1 MIQMTYERNFN
12 LLNSKFRELFFP
24 TLVASIA
31 GNFAILADAFF
42 ISLFMGSSYLSVVQ
56 SIEPL
61 AAFVNVVYW
70 IIGFGG
76 SILCTMAKAEFD
88 DAKANE
94 IFTISIISVVLIGV
108 VVTVSGFLFPDF
120 YMQVLCRSFEL
131 KPLVSQ
137 YFFLYIIGIPFTCFM
152 ICFAYF
158 IKTDG
163 FIQLQFRAF
172 LMNNVVNIIFDVIL
186 MKFFNMG
193 IRGAA
198 LATTI
203 GAVTSAIYILTY
215 FIDSKRTLKFIRLE
229 TSEIITN
236 LSDISKAGFSGASI
250 PLYTTIK
257 LIFLNALIT
266 SILGEV
272 GLAAFNM
279 CYNTLFLVTIFIF
292 GTTQSL
298 LPIVAV
304 YFKEEDFTGVEY
316 VVKRSLKIVMVFG
329 IFFTVLFVLF
339 PQAIL
344 LLFNVKNAS
353 DIPLVLNAVRI
364 YSLSILGYALNF
376 LYIFYTQSVQY
387 NKLSNA
393 ITILEGLILPIILA
407 NVLSYFLGAN
417 GFWISFAVSEAVT
430 LLFIYLHSK
439 YANRKYEGEYSGFFL
454 IKQNEGGNVFEHT
467 INGDIK
473 EAVSLAGD
481 VNEYLS
487 SNKSAALVSLAI
499 EEMLVNIININESVD
514 TIDVI
519 VRNTD
524 EQILISIKDTGIDF
538 NPVSENDNLE
548 FDNISVLN
556 SIADNIDYSKI
567 LGLNN
572 TVITIKNS

>member
-1 MIQMTYERNFN
+1 MTYGRNFN

-24 TLVASIA
+24 TLMASIA

-61 AAFVNVVYW
+61 AALVNVVYW
-70 IIGFGG
+70 LIGLGG
-76 SILCTMAKAEFD
+76 SILCTRAKAEFD
-88 DAKANE
+88 DYKANE
-94 IFTISIISVVLIGV
+94 IFTISIIAVVLIGLLI
-108 VVTVSGFLFPDF
+108 TVSGILFPDA
-120 YMQVLCRSFEL
+120 YMQILCNSSGLR
-131 KPLVSQ
+131 PLVYQ
-137 YFFLYIIGIPFTCFM
+137 YFFMYLLGIPFTCFM

-172 LMNNVVNIIFDVIL
+172 LMNNGVNVIFDIIL
-186 MKFFNMG
+186 LKFFNFG
-193 IRGAA
+193 IQGAA

-215 FIDSKRTLKFIRLE
+215 FIDSKRTLKFIKVKS
-229 TSEIITN
+229 SEIISN
-236 LSDISKAGFSGASI
+236 LVDISKSGFSGASI

-257 LIFLNALIT
+257 LIFLNALIA

-298 LPIVAV
+298 LPIVAL
-304 YFKEEDFTGVEY
+304 YFKEEDYHGVEY
-316 VVKRSLKIVMVFG
+316 VVKRSLKIVTIFG
-329 IFFTVLFVLF
+329 IFFTVLFAVF

-344 LLFNVKNAS
+344 LLFNVKNAA
-353 DIPLVLNAVRI
+353 DIQLVLNVVRI

-387 NKLSNA
+387 NKLSNV
-393 ITILEGLILPIILA
+393 ITVLEGLILPIILA
-407 NVLSYFLGAN
+407 NVLSYFLGAS
-417 GFWISFAVSEAVT
+417 GFWISFCITEVVT
-430 LLFIYLHSK
+430 FVFIYLYSK
-439 YANRKYEGEYSGFFL
+439 YANRKYNGEYNGFFL
-454 IKQNEGGNVFEHT
+454 IKQNADGKVFEYT
-467 INGDIK
+467 INGDIN
-473 EAVSLAGD
+473 EAVD
-481 VNEYLS
+481 LS
-487 SNKSAALVSLAI
+487 SDVQHFLSGNRSAALVGMAI

-519 VRNTD
+519 VRD
-524 EQILISIKDTGIDF
+524 KEEYVLISIKDSGIDF
-538 NPVSENDNLE
+538 NPIVENDNLE

-556 SIADNIDYSKI
+556 KIASNVDYSRI
-567 LGLNN
+567 LGLNS
-572 TVITIKNS
+572 TVITIKK